1 MIKEIN
7 FPQILSILLLLNICL
22 FGYTYHIALYNKLL
36 SENDFLLIHF
46 LKNIYSIIGLLF
58 PVITIMYYF
67 FTIKFASIFFD
78 IEISGKIIH
87 YLISFYLPYFL
98 FLLINLYFI
107 DKITVEALITINE
120 TGKGAIIPNISIQ
133 NSKVISSTLNILPLA
148 GAYLYIENENKNI
161 NFYSKVFI
169 VFFPV
174 VIILI
179 YQLIKKIIF
188 L

>member
-1 MIKEIN
+1 MPLLNCNLAYHQQEK
-7 FPQILSILLLLNICL
+7 ILLLKC
-22 FGYTYHIALYNKLL
+22 T
-36 SENDFLLIHF
+36 ENGELTTH
-46 LKNIYSIIGLLF
+46 
-58 PVITIMYYF
+58 
-67 FTIKFASIFFD
+67 
-78 IEISGKIIH
+78 
-87 YLISFYLPYFL
+87 FL

-148 GAYLYIENENKNI
+148 GSYLYIENENKNI